1 MFGISVLKAAEI
13 CRGQLSSFKFAEKE
27 INRIVIDSRSAGEGD
42 LFVAY
47 KGDNTD
53 GHDYIRNAFEHGA
66 ACALAEHLPE
76 GIVDDNPIIVVEN
89 VQIAVE
95 KIIAYFLQSLSV
107 PVVGITGSVGK
118 TTAKEMTASV
128 LAEKF
133 KVYKTEK
140 NLNSNIGLPITMSG
154 IPQNTELAVL
164 ELGISIPGEM
174 DHRGAMTH
182 PDVMIFTNIGHA
194 HLEFLGSL
202 EGVFKEKTKI
212 LNYMPPDGT
221 VIINGDDEWLK
232 GLVCR
237 QRILSYGIGRNCQV
251 RAENIVITKT
261 GCVEFDIRYED
272 RILHVVSNTFGRH
285 MIYAS
290 LIGAC
295 AGFIYGL
302 SDKQILKGIESYQ
315 IEGRR
320 GVVTDTGYLTLI
332 DDCYN
337 SNFESCRMAIDS
349 LMDLNGRHVCILGDI
364 LELGDSAVEQ
374 HKLLGD
380 YAKIAGVELIIGV
393 GNYGSYISD
402 CFYNSK
408 NELIAALPK
417 LIKKGDTVLV
427 KASHGIH
434 LEEISDILKQL
445 SE

>member
-13 CRGQLSSFKFAEKE
+13 CHGQLNNTRFAEKE

-53 GHDYIRNAFEHGA
+53 GHDYIVNAFEHGA
-66 ACALAEHLPE
+66 ACALAEHLPT
-76 GIVDDNPIIVVEN
+76 DHTDNPVIVVEN
-89 VQIAVE
+89 VQNAVE
-95 KIIAYFLQSLSV
+95 KIIEYFLQSLNV
-107 PVVGITGSVGK
+107 PVIGITGSVGK

-154 IPQNTELAVL
+154 IPMNTELAVL

-202 EGVFKEKTKI
+202 EGVFREKTKI
-212 LNYMPPDGT
+212 IKYMPDDGI

-232 GLVCR
+232 KIVSS
-237 QRILSYGIGRNCQV
+237 QRILSYGLGEDCNV
-251 RAENIVITKT
+251 RAENIVITKS
-261 GCVEFDIRYED
+261 GCVEFDIHYEN
-272 RILHVVSNTFGRH
+272 RTLHIISNTFGRH

-295 AGFIYGL
+295 AGFVYGL
-302 SDKQILKGIESYQ
+302 SDKQILHGIENYH

-320 GVVTDTGYLTLI
+320 GAVTDTGYLTLI

-364 LELGDSAVEQ
+364 LELGDSAEEQ

-380 YAKIAGVELIIGV
+380 YARKAGVELIIGV
-393 GNYGSYISD
+393 GEYGSFISD
-402 CFYNSK
+402 CFYKSK
-408 NELIAALPK
+408 KDLIAELSS

-427 KASHGIH
+427 KASHGMH
-434 LEEISDILKQL
+434 LEEVSDILKQL